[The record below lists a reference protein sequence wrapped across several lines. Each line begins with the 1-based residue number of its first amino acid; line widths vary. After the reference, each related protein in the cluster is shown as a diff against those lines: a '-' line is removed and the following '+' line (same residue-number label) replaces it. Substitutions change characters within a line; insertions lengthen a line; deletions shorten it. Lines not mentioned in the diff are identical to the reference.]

1 MDSFTLKNVNGKI
14 RLTFDG
20 HVYGY
25 SNPIGNTGCRWS
37 CPVKTCPAHLNTN
50 KAKDRIIGGD
60 FNHTCEKNSPKSSPS
75 TPRSEQEKANTNKTA
90 NMTPATDVTPKV
102 SQPNTSIRGSSQ
114 TPAIVLP
121 TQTQPDGSSGSGS
134 SSSTPQLQN
143 SSQNSDPNEKQNDLL
158 NQRNAAIDTIVSK
171 EIRND
176 ELRAELEEARS
187 LITSLQNTIQTLEA
201 AWEVDRN
208 ELNNLRK
215 QIASTPNNQRVKL
228 TIVGD
233 SHVHNLEPILRK
245 LFPSKYDVKCYA
257 KSGSGV
263 EGAEPTLSIPSL
275 STSLSADLDASLSS
289 LALSSDSDDDGDS
302 DGGNIACLPGNSNSL
317 SLSNGRISHRI
328 SPFPKCLSCIHLNA
342 QSLSAHMHEIRTL
355 IDNADLHA
363 ILISESWLKPSISDS
378 LVNISGYTLV
388 RHDRLVRRGGGVAM
402 YIRNDLTHKVLVRST
417 AASSQDDKIIEFM
430 AVELVVRSIKILL
443 TVVYKPPKANQL
455 DELYDLIVSVIPQ
468 YEHIILMGDF
478 NINLLDSNSSV
489 ATRFAETMTSY
500 NLTVLPS
507 APTHHSPN
515 HPSSL
520 LDLSIVSRSE
530 KVMMYEQIPAPGVS
544 HHDLLL
550 LSYSVKVPKYPPQMI
565 TYRNIKS
572 INMDNFSEVLD
583 GQDWRAV
590 ESDND
595 LNVKV
600 TLLNE
605 KLIKVFD
612 RFAPVKKARAT
623 RAPIPWMTPAIR
635 SSMRERDKLCIRYR
649 HTRSQESLQAYKSL
663 KNRTNYMVRK
673 AQSSF
678 ARGILHGGPKSTWKK
693 LNSVGLGNVKSLSP
707 ISIDLNQLND
717 FFVSVVPSPCSI
729 LKTTVLERLENE
741 PVPVSLA
748 ADVKFD
754 FEEVSAENVRKAIL
768 SIKSKAPGYDGVD
781 LVMVKMSLSSL
792 LPTITHVF
800 NVSLTTGRFPD
811 FWKFSNVVPL
821 NKVGN
826 PSSCADYRPIS
837 LLPLLS
843 KGLEKIVVQQILSF
857 VETHNIVDPYQSG
870 FRRFH
875 STTTALVKVTN
886 DIRGALDEK
895 KVTLLALLDM
905 SKAFDSVDFDI
916 LLKTLE
922 KLHFSENALSWI
934 GSYLRGRQQRIF
946 CEGRVSDWRPIRSGV
961 PQGSV
966 AGPLLFALYISTAQ
980 NVFRHCRYHIYA
992 DDVQIYL
999 HCLPRDVANT
1009 IQLLNEDLER
1019 FSAWAK
1025 SLFLKPNP
1033 SKTQVMLVGTNSF
1046 VLSLSSL
1053 NLPPILLDGQQIQ
1066 FTQCAKNLGVHI
1078 DSTLSWSKHV
1088 ANIRK
1093 KVFYSLHTL
1102 VRVVVSTSFLAG
1114 STYILMLEILDID
1127 IVR

>member
-102 SQPNTSIRGSSQ
+102 SQPSTSIRGSSE

-134 SSSTPQLQN
+134 SSSTPQSQN

-302 DGGNIACLPGNSNSL
+302 DGGNIVCLPGNSDSL

-402 YIRNDLTHKVLVRST
+402 HIRNDLTHKVLVRST

-478 NINLLDSNSSV
+478 NINLLDGNSSV

-768 SIKSKAPGYDGVD
+768 SIKSKAPG
-781 LVMVKMSLSSL
+781 
-792 LPTITHVF
+792 
-800 NVSLTTGRFPD
+800 
-811 FWKFSNVVPL
+811 
-821 NKVGN
+821 
-826 PSSCADYRPIS
+826 
-837 LLPLLS
+837 
-843 KGLEKIVVQQILSF
+843 
-857 VETHNIVDPYQSG
+857 
-870 FRRFH
+870 RFH

-1102 VRVVVSTSFLAG
+1102 AVTADQQLQQVPELV
-1114 STYILMLEILDID
+1114 
-1127 IVR
+1127 